1 MTRMNKRYKKAY
13 KFYQKELSN
22 FKFVMQDTNNNLITA
37 NQYDYN
43 CMSYAFGVFDNWMLI
58 DAFEM
63 SVDKGAAYME
73 YVFTNCCKELE
84 ELYPIRRLKDHTSE
98 IAENERM
105 IAFRIGLDDFH
116 FARRN
121 SDGTWTHK
129 PGKNYIR
136 EIAESELLAES
147 WSKETRTYPYISEI
161 AFYAV
166 TAPLNKSLN

>member
-1 MTRMNKRYKKAY
+1 MTKTNKCYKQKY
-13 KFYQKELSN
+13 KFYKKELSN
-22 FKFVMQDTNNNLITA
+22 FKFVMQDTNNKLVTA

-43 CMSYAFGVFDNWMLI
+43 CMSYALGVFDDWMQI
-58 DAFEM
+58 DTFEI
-63 SVDKGAAYME
+63 SVNRGAAYME
-73 YVFTNCCKELE
+73 HIFADCCKELE
-84 ELYPIRRLKDHTSE
+84 ELYPIRRLDSYTSE

-129 PGKNYIR
+129 PGNNYIR
-136 EIAESELLAES
+136 EIAESELLSEA
-147 WSKETRTYPYISEI
+147 WSKEARIYPYISEI

-166 TAPLNKSLN
+166 RV